1 MSQKSTSLEVGPPR
15 VQPALILSRMV
26 SYRKKRTKTSV
37 MLDEDLMAVAE
48 AYGITQENRNLSD
61 DINMAWMKSMMD
73 RGYIPRDPQPKE
85 ASLPGSRPVPCNR
98 HTHR

>member
-1 MSQKSTSLEVGPPR
+1 MSENSTSLDASAPR
-15 VQPALILSRMV
+15 VPNVDPATILKRMV
-26 SYRKKRTKTSV
+26 SYPKHRAKTSV

-73 RGYIPRDPQPKE
+73 RGYI
-85 ASLPGSRPVPCNR
+85 SRGP
-98 HTHR
+98 